1 MADQGKGRRA
11 PRASKQPA
19 ADKSGP
25 TDTKPQAEKPEYER
39 SDDGRPRQ
47 FSIPAELVE
56 HILLGPADDR
66 RVLQDSPLLGDVWT
80 AYASDP
86 GNIQDVLIT
95 PHRIATAAGV
105 ASIIPEGLR
114 LREIDR
120 NIENDPKPAARDREK
135 AKIAYLQGLVGAR
148 LYFDEVLCVLVPLT
162 QWWHQPQVADR
173 IQEVDPKKLKRL
185 LRRDAGTPVSP
196 GPENFTSLERYI
208 GLAGLIYWVGKLQRP
223 THFERPPTPPGK
235 RQLLPLPP
243 LPTLKFKTAFDL
255 YQPYVDEIIAGILA
269 AYPRVQSLAATLI
282 AAYQKAAG
290 EDPTTEIEGYI
301 FQVSLNRL
309 AAAALDRSVP
319 AVKADAAK
327 SLFQVK
333 CKNIVWAV
341 LDCGI
346 DGKHPAFMT
355 EKPKPNDAAGA
366 EAGKEAGA
374 EAGQAAEEKV
384 YISRVRKTFDFT
396 KIREI
401 VSNDEEDIEADDL
414 EALATAAGLKADE
427 ASGLLKQISTDASNG
442 RPIDWGV
449 VEKLIT
455 LKDPPPPQNPHGT
468 HVAGIIGADR
478 YGTGVDNKYA
488 GGMCPDIKLYDFR
501 VLGRTLEDTEF
512 AVIAALQYIRYV
524 NERHTYITIHGANL
538 SLSIPHNVRN
548 YACGRTPVC
557 NECERLIESGVVV
570 VAAAGNRGFQK
581 FQTTEGSFESYA
593 AFSITDPGN
602 SDGVITVGSTHGN
615 WPQTYGVS
623 FFSSRGPTG
632 DGRLKPDLVAP
643 GERVQSTVLNREWAP
658 ESGTSMA
665 APHVSGAAAMLL
677 ARYDE
682 LIGQPRRVKRIL
694 CETATDLGRERS
706 FQGHGMLDVLRA
718 FQSI

>member
-1 MADQGKGRRA
+1 VADQGTGRRP
-11 PRASKQPA
+11 PRASKRTSA
-19 ADKSGP
+19 AE
-25 TDTKPQAEKPEYER
+25 TATETKPQDQKPDPDLSE
-39 SDDGRPRQ
+39 DGRPKQ

-56 HILLGPADDR
+56 HILLGPTDDR

-105 ASIIPEGLR
+105 AGILPQGLQ
-114 LREIDR
+114 LREADR
-120 NIENDPKPAARDREK
+120 SNETDPRPAPRDKEK

-162 QWWHQPQVADR
+162 QWWHQPQVANR
-173 IQEVDPKKLKRL
+173 IEHVDPDKLKRL
-185 LRRDAGTPVSP
+185 LRRDVGTAGPGAP
-196 GPENFTSLERYI
+196 GPENFSSLERYI

-223 THFERPPTPPGK
+223 KGCERPPIPPGK
-235 RQLLPLPP
+235 RQLPPLPP
-243 LPTLKFKTAFDL
+243 LPPLKFKPAFER
-255 YQPYVDEIIAGILA
+255 YQPFVDEIIAGILA
-269 AYPRVQSLAATLI
+269 AYPRVQAGAAKLI
-282 AAYQKAAG
+282 AAYQDGAA
-290 EDPTTEIEGYI
+290 DDRNAEIEGYI

-309 AAAALDRSVP
+309 AAAALERSVP

-333 CKNIVWAV
+333 CRNIVWAV
-341 LDCGI
+341 LDSGI
-346 DGKHPAFMT
+346 DGRHPAFMT
-355 EKPKPNDAAGA
+355 DMPNPKDTAGA
-366 EAGKEAGA
+366 EENPDGGGKG
-374 EAGQAAEEKV
+374 AAEKTYV
-384 YISRVRKTFDFT
+384 SRVRKTFDFT

-401 VSNDEEDIEADDL
+401 VSNDEADIEPEDL
-414 EALATAAGLKADE
+414 ETLARAAGLEVGE
-427 ASGLLKQISTDASNG
+427 ASTLLHQISADAG
-442 RPIDWGV
+442 KRRPIDWGV

-455 LKDPPPPQNPHGT
+455 LKDPPTPQSPHGT
-468 HVAGIIGADR
+468 HVAGIIGADQN
-478 YGTGVDNKYA
+478 GMGKDNKNA

-581 FQTTEGSFESYA
+581 FETKEGIFESYA

-643 GERVQSTVLNREWAP
+643 GERVLSTVLDGEWAP

-677 ARYDE
+677 ARYEE